1 VYEYIKFVNINVYMV
16 STEKP
21 KTITITLGDRK
32 EGRYKSF
39 VVYGETLEDL
49 EKKIKKS
56 LKELE

>member
-1 VYEYIKFVNINVYMV
+1 MV